1 MLLFKEKQN
10 FNMYTS
16 TEITIYANVYLRYS
30 FAFKLVYKK
39 IQLRS
44 DNIIPFQFDKYITFG
59 FLSVFNAL
67 IHGYVSLKPR
77 HDRGF
82 NFPFQAKPDYFNK
95 SLFL

>member
-1 MLLFKEKQN
+1 MFKCL
-10 FNMYTS
+10 S
-16 TEITIYANVYLRYS
+16 TIFVCLQTRLQKV
-30 FAFKLVYKK
+30 
-39 IQLRS
+39 QLRS

-82 NFPFQAKPDYFNK
+82 NFPFQATPDYFNK